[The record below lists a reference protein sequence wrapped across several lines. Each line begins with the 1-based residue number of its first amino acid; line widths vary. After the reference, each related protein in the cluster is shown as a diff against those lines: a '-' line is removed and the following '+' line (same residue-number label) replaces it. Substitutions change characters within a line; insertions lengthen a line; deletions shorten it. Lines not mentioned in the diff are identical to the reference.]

1 MNNLDQKIEQALRDA
16 SGPVN
21 ITDEATI
28 LEDLAATFQGQ
39 YRVILILAWVKA
51 AAQAVLMVYC
61 AYQFFL
67 QDSVMAML
75 AYASVTIICVISL
88 TTIYVIFYVCLNRNV
103 TIREIKRLE
112 LQIALLNNKLEAQQ
126 GSRR

>member
-28 LEDLAATFQGQ
+28 LEDLAATSQGQ